1 MRPRAFNFLLALLQ
15 MEEACWTK
23 MSFES
28 IKIPSKVSFE
38 LVVREASPTDTP
50 VGALD
55 LKSKRHFRGLAL
67 KMIILEPVKRFVR
80 HKF

>member
-55 LKSKRHFRGLAL
+55 LKR
-67 KMIILEPVKRFVR
+67 
-80 HKF
+80 